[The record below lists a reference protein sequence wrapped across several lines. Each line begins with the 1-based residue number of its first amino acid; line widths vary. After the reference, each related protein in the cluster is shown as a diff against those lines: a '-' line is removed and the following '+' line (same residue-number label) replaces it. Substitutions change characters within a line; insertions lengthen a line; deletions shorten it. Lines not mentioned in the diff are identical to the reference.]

1 MNFVPEDFLKGLFSG
16 DDERAQAAV
25 DTLAHSTEPV
35 QAALQ
40 EQICQGL
47 ASGDMDVDQRWWALR
62 ALAELPADQ
71 SRQALIQALLDPDPG
86 VRQCAAL
93 GLRKTPH
100 IEALPALL
108 AALDD
113 SDPLCADLAADT
125 LVELGAPAQAALREV
140 VCNGSEIA
148 RVRSQR
154 ALERFTLPARPTA
167 TIRAS

>member
-1 MNFVPEDFLKGLFSG
+1 VPGDLLEGLFSG

-25 DTLAHSTEPV
+25 DALAQLVEPV

-40 EQICQGL
+40 EQLCKGL
-47 ASGDMDVDQRWWALR
+47 ASGEMDADQRWWALR
-62 ALAELPADQ
+62 ALAELPADP
-71 SRQALIQALLDPDPG
+71 SRQTLLQALLDPDPG

-113 SDPLCADLAADT
+113 PDPLCADLAADT
-125 LVELGAPAQAALREV
+125 LLELGAPAQAALREV

-148 RVRSQR
+148 RMRSQR